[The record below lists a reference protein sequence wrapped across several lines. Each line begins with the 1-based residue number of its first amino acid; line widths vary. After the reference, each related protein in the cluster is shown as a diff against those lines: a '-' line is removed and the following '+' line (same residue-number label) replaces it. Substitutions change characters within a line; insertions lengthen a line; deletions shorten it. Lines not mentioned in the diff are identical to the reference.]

1 MPVDGR
7 HARRDRNRVAVLEAT
22 LALFREGDMQPR
34 ADRVAARAGVSLR
47 SLYRYYP
54 DNTQL
59 IRAAM
64 DHNFLSAG
72 PFAAIPDLGAG
83 TLDERIERCVTTR
96 LALYEAL
103 APMVRMA
110 RAAALHHEV
119 VRVRYDSGRELLR
132 NQIERHFAPELE
144 TLPRDEQAAIATAVD
159 LLCQL
164 DAMHYLL
171 ADRAL
176 TPEAAAEAMTT
187 GLTALLQPLRSRR
200 RGR

>member
-1 MPVDGR
+1 MSRDGR

-59 IRAAM
+59 LRAAM

-72 PFAAIPDLGAG
+72 PFAAIPGLGEG
-83 TLDERIERCVTTR
+83 PLDDRIERCVTTR
-96 LALYEAL
+96 LNLYEAL
-103 APMVRMA
+103 DPIVVMA
-110 RAAALHHEV
+110 RAAALFHDV
-119 VRVRYDSGRELLR
+119 VRARYDSGRQLLR
-132 NQIERHFAPELE
+132 NQIERHFAPELDP
-144 TLPRDEQAAIATAVD
+144 LPLAEQEATATAVD

-164 DAMHYLL
+164 DTMHYFL
-171 ADRAL
+171 ADRGL
-176 TPEAAAEAMTT
+176 TRQAAAEAMTT
-187 GLTALLQPLRSRR
+187 GLTALLHPLADRA
-200 RGR
+200 GGG